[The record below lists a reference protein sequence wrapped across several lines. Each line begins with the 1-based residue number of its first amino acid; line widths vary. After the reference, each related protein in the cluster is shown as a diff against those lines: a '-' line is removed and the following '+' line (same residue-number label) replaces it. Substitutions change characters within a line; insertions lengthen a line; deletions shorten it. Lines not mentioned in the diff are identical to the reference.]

1 MYWLLKGGLV
11 AEVAALWMSGI
22 EPKSDGAEP
31 AEIAAILERAIA
43 GDSAA
48 FEQILK
54 LHERRVLML
63 AWRLLG
69 NIEDAQDST
78 QEVFL
83 RAFKYLHRFDTTKP
97 VEAWLVRIT
106 VNVCRD
112 FGRHRQRRQSLAAEF
127 QESGITNVDPYSD
140 LASGEQK
147 KMLREAIASLPHKER
162 AALVLRDIE
171 GLSTAEVADILNS
184 SETTVRSQ
192 ISIAR
197 VKIRK
202 AIERF
207 QGGEP

>member
-1 MYWLLKGGLV
+1 LKGGLV

-31 AEIAAILERAIA
+31 AEIAILERAIA

-63 AWRLLG
+63 SWRLLG

-97 VEAWLVRIT
+97 VEAWLVRTT

-171 GLSTAEVADILNS
+171 GLSTAEVAGILNS

-207 QGGEP
+207 EGGKR

>member
-1 MYWLLKGGLV
+1 M

-31 AEIAAILERAIA
+31 AKIATILERAMA

-63 AWRLLG
+63 SWRLLG

-83 RAFKYLHRFDTTKP
+83 RAFKYLHRFDTTRP

-112 FGRHRQRRQSLAAEF
+112 FGRHRRRRQNLAAEF
-127 QESGITNVDPYSD
+127 QGPGVITFDPYSD
-140 LASGEQK
+140 LASSERK

-171 GLSTAEVADILNS
+171 GLSTAEVAGILDS

-207 QGGEP
+207 QGGEQ

>member
-1 MYWLLKGGLV
+1 V

-22 EPKSDGAEP
+22 EPKSDGADA
-31 AEIAAILERAIA
+31 AEVATILERAIA

-63 AWRLLG
+63 SWRLLG

-83 RAFKYLHRFDTTKP
+83 RAFKYLHRFDITRP

-112 FGRHRQRRQSLAAEF
+112 FGRHRQRRQSLASELRLPGVTTA
-127 QESGITNVDPYSD
+127 DPYSD
-140 LASGEQK
+140 LASVERK
-147 KMLREAIASLPHKER
+147 NMLREAIASLPDKER
-162 AALVLRDIE
+162 AAFVLRDIE
-171 GLSTAEVADILNS
+171 GLSTAEVAGILNS

-207 QGGEP
+207 QGGER